1 MKKQFFI
8 KRFSLFFIFS
18 IAILQFLISCA
29 TNPVTGKKELSLLS
43 YSDEI
48 RLGKE
53 ADKEIVAA
61 YGLYDNPEIAEYV
74 SQLGQRMAGISHR
87 PNLEFHFRVLD
98 SPVINA
104 FALPGGYVYVTRG
117 ILAYMNS
124 EAELAGV
131 IGHEIGHVA
140 ARHSA
145 KQYTRAQL
153 AQVGF
158 GLGSIFSEQF
168 RRFSDVAQLGV
179 GLLFLKFSRD
189 QERQSDQLGVEYST
203 RVGYDATDMSHFFG
217 TLNRLQERGGQHLPG
232 WFSTH
237 PNPEEREAKTLQM
250 AQEWQQK
257 VPPLH
262 FKKEKKHYLSM
273 IDGIVFGE
281 DPRQGFVENGYFY
294 HPTLDFQFPV
304 PANWQLNNSPQQ
316 VQMVNKNQDAAILLT
331 LSQEPTARSAA
342 EKFLVNTNGRLI
354 QSDYAKVNGLNAEI
368 RVSDVQ
374 QEEGTL
380 RVLSYFI
387 EKGGKVYVFHGFC
400 SSSTYANH
408 VSTFKYAMT
417 NFDRLRNRR
426 AKNAKPTRVQVVPV
440 TRSSTLKDFLARYP
454 NDKLKEDKL
463 AIMNGMHLTDTV
475 RPGDRIKVLAN

>member
-1 MKKQFFI
+1 MIQKIISQSKFSLLIFFLLQFFT
-8 KRFSLFFIFS
+8 
-18 IAILQFLISCA
+18 SCA

-48 RLGKE
+48 RLGRE

-61 YGLYDNPEIAEYV
+61 YGLYDNAQVSEYV
-74 SQLGQRMAGISHR
+74 NQLGQKMARISHR
-87 PNLEFHFRVLD
+87 PDLEFHFRVLD

-104 FALPGGYVYVTRG
+104 FALPGGYVYITRG

-131 IGHEIGHVA
+131 MGHEIGHVT

-158 GLGSIFSEQF
+158 GLGSIFSEEF
-168 RRFSDVAQLGV
+168 RQFSDVAQIGV

-203 RVGYDATDMSHFFG
+203 RVGYDATNMSNFFG
-217 TLNRLQERGGQHLPG
+217 TLNRLQERSGQDLPG

-250 AQEWQQK
+250 AKEWQQK
-257 VPPLH
+257 MPPTR
-262 FKKEKKHYLSM
+262 FKVERVHYLNV
-273 IDGIVFGE
+273 IDGMVFGE

-294 HPTLDFQFPV
+294 HPSLDFQFPV
-304 PANWQLNNSPQQ
+304 PRDWQLNNSPQQ
-316 VQMVNKNQDAAILLT
+316 VQMVNKNQDAAILFT
-331 LSQEPTARSAA
+331 LSQEASARSAA
-342 EKFLVNTNGRLI
+342 EKFLVNSKGRLI
-354 QSDYAKVNGLNAEI
+354 QSDYTKLNGLNTEI
-368 RVSDVQ
+368 RITEVPQ
-374 QEEGTL
+374 QQGNL

-387 EKGGKVYVFHGFC
+387 EKGGRVYVFHGFC
-400 SSSTYANH
+400 SPGKFNNNL
-408 VSTFKYAMT
+408 STFKYTMT
-417 NFDRLRNRR
+417 HFDRLKNRK
-426 AKNAKPTRVQVVPV
+426 AKNIKPTRIRVIKV
-440 TRSSTLKDFLARYP
+440 TKGATLKSLLNRYRKG
-454 NDKLKEDKL
+454 KLSVEEL
-463 AIMNGMHLTDTV
+463 AIMNGMNLTDKV
-475 RPGDRIKVLAN
+475 RPGDRIK